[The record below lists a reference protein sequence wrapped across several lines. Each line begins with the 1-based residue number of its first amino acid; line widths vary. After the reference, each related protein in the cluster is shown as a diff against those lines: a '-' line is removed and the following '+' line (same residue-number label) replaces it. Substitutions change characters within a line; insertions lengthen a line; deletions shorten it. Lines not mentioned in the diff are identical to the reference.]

1 MILRTMILLIDNYDS
16 FTWNLVHLI
25 GAMGFEVDV
34 VRNDALTA
42 AEAIARRPEAIV
54 LSPGPCTPTE
64 AGVCLSLVTAA
75 VETGTP
81 LFGVCLGLQSIAQ
94 GLGGKVVRASKLMHG
109 KTSRIR
115 HDSAG
120 LFAGLP
126 DPFTATRYHSLIA
139 DPQTLPN
146 SLQAVAHADDD
157 GEIMALAHVAAPVAG
172 VQFHPESIASEY
184 GAEIFKNFLAF
195 ADERRA

>member
-1 MILRTMILLIDNYDS
+1 
-16 FTWNLVHLI
+16 
-25 GAMGFEVDV
+25 
-34 VRNDALTA
+34 
-42 AEAIARRPEAIV
+42 IV
-54 LSPGPCTPTE
+54 LSPGPCTPIE

-94 GLGGKVVRASKLMHG
+94 GLGGKVIRASKLMHG

-115 HDSAG
+115 HDGSG
-120 LFAGLP
+120 LFANLP
-126 DPFTATRYHSLIA
+126 DSFTATRYHSLIA

-157 GEIMALAHVAAPVAG
+157 GEIMALVHAAAPIAG

-184 GAEIFKNFLAF
+184 GAEIFRNFLTF
-195 ADERRA
+195 AKERRA